1 MKAKLFAVGL
11 LIFSATAQA
20 APQGALQDLLTRMD
34 QAAAK
39 FQAMSAKV
47 HYLVH
52 TAVIDDTSE
61 EAGSVRMKKVRAGEV
76 QGIIEF
82 TSDPDRRTVA
92 FEQRKLQ
99 VFYPKINTVQ
109 IYDLGKHGEQLDQF
123 LMIGFGISGTE
134 LAKSFN
140 MKLLGTETVKGST
153 ERALKVMLE
162 PKDEEARKILK
173 KAELWIAEPP
183 KQPYPVQEQLYEPS
197 GNYRLVMY
205 SDLNIN
211 PPLTEDAL
219 KLKLPKGVKT
229 EYPQK

>member
-1 MKAKLFAVGL
+1 MKAQVLAIGL
-11 LIFSATAQA
+11 LTFSLTAGA
-20 APQGALQDLLTRMD
+20 APQDTLRDLLSRMD

-39 FQAMSAKV
+39 FQAMSANV
-47 HYLVH
+47 HYMVH
-52 TAVIDDTSE
+52 TAVIDDNSE
-61 EAGSVRMKKVRAGEV
+61 EAGVVRMKKVRAGEV

-134 LAKSFN
+134 LAKSFS
-140 MKLLGTETVKGST
+140 MRLLGTETMKDSP
-153 ERALKVMLE
+153 ALKIELV

-173 KAELWIAEPP
+173 RAELWIAQPP
-183 KQPYPVQEQLYEPS
+183 KQPYPLQEKLYEPS

-211 PPLTEDAL
+211 PALAEDAL

>member
-1 MKAKLFAVGL
+1 MKTKVLAIGL
-11 LIFSATAQA
+11 LILSVTAGA
-20 APQGALQDLLTRMD
+20 APEAGLQDLLSRMD
-34 QAAAK
+34 QAASK
-39 FQAMSAKV
+39 FQAMSANV

-52 TAVIDDTSE
+52 TAVIDDNSE
-61 EAGSVRMKKVRAGEV
+61 EAGAVRMKKVRAGEV
-76 QGIIEF
+76 QGIIDF

-99 VFYPKINTVQ
+99 VFYPKMNTVQ

-134 LAKSFN
+134 LAKSFS
-140 MKLLGTETVKGST
+140 MRLLGTETIKDSL
-153 ERALKVMLE
+153 ALKIELV

-173 KAELWIAEPP
+173 RAELWIAQPP
-183 KQPYPVQEQLYEPS
+183 RQPYPLQEKLYEPS